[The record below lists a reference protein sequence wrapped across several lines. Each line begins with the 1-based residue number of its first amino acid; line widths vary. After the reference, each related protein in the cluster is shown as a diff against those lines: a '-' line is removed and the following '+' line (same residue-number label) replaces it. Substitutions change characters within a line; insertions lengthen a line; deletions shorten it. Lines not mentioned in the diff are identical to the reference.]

1 MYISGALCQM
11 GRSKSIVRGSY
22 VYIRVPMSGG
32 MAPEYITGVPMYISR
47 ALWQMG
53 RYQSVVLGPYL
64 YIQGPMSGGKVP
76 DYSTGIEYRYWVPY
90 VRLDGPRV

>member
-32 MAPEYITGVPMYISR
+32 MVPEYITGVPMYISR

-64 YIQGPMSGGKVP
+64 YIQGPISGGKVP
-76 DYSTGIEYRYWVPY
+76 DYSTGIEYMYWVPY